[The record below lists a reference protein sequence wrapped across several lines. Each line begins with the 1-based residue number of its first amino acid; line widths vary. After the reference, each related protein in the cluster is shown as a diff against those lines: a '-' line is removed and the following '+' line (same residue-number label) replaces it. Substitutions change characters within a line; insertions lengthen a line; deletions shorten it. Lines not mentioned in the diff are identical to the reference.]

1 MDNLIVKG
9 DYNELRLNALCD
21 RKLSLKAKGLYC
33 AILNCAENEFDD
45 YYFSPYK
52 LYGVDEKA
60 TSIRTALKE
69 LETHEYIKTYKLR
82 EKETGMFAYGYKVE

>member
-21 RKLSLKAKGLYC
+21 CTLSLKAKGLYC
-33 AILNCAENEFDD
+33 AIINYAENDFDD

-52 LYGVDEKA
+52 LYGVNEKA
-60 TSIRTALKE
+60 ASIRSALKE

-82 EKETGMFAYGYKVE
+82 EKKTGMFVYGYKVE